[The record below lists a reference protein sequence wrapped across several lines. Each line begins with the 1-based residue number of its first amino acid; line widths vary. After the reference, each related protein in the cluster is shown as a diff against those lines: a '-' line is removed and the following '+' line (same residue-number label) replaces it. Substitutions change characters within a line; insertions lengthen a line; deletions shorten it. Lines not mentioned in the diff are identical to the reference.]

1 MWCWGRTIL
10 LDYFLLVA
18 PIVVDS
24 NSVIGMNG
32 TSVDIHGVRL
42 NVTYKHN
49 IDTTTTLAFVTQ
61 RTESNTTGAHNVLE
75 VKIQSVGET
84 YSLFVKAMKISFEIF
99 QL

>member
-1 MWCWGRTIL
+1 MNFEHSKCGVGVERYDKI
-10 LDYFLLVA
+10 FLFVA

-42 NVTYKHN
+42 NVTYKHH

-75 VKIQSVGET
+75 VKIQSVAKST
-84 YSLFVKAMKISFEIF
+84 HFLFRR
-99 QL
+99 

>member
-1 MWCWGRTIL
+1 MISFGHFYLNFERGITIL
-10 LDYFLLVA
+10 FDNFVFVA

-42 NVTYKHN
+42 NVTYKHH

-75 VKIQSVGET
+75 VKIQSVAKT
-84 YSLFVKAMKISFEIF
+84 THFLYRRR
-99 QL
+99 